1 MAAVAT
7 AFLLACGL
15 ASAMANVIVKE
26 VAAGAMAILECHSN
40 DDHHRFAYWQLHD
53 DKVVGPGNAFDD
65 YKYKYEVLTG
75 RLYIKGV
82 SSSEAGFYKCVSRAL
97 AAADPANIKIDN
109 VELIVKKDWEEVYE
123 DDTENNTFRAV
134 TALSVVLVFL
144 LLLLF
149 FLRMRR
155 SRPLRFRDLID
166 EESQDEAPAAAAQ
179 SQARADVY
187 RPTTLPSSSQGPG
200 QGGQSGQGHSAKDN
214 LVAVD
219 TDFPTV
225 FESSH
230 DGRL

>member
-1 MAAVAT
+1 MATVLAALW
-7 AFLLACGL
+7 LLTLGL
-15 ASAMANVIVKE
+15 ASALADVIVQE
-26 VAAGAMAILECHSN
+26 VPAGGMAILECHSN

-53 DKVVGPGNAFDD
+53 DKVVGPGNAYDD

-82 SSSEAGFYKCVSRAL
+82 STSEAGFYKCVSRAL

-123 DDTENNTFRAV
+123 TDTQNNTFRAV

-166 EESQDEAPAAAAQ
+166 EESQDEAPPAAAAAAQ
-179 SQARADVY
+179 GQARADVY
-187 RPTTLPSSSQGPG
+187 RPTTLPSSSQGHN
-200 QGGQSGQGHSAKDN
+200 GGKDN
-214 LVAVD
+214 LAVAVD